1 MTTGWYQEGPTWFY
15 LRGSGSMA
23 TGWEL
28 IGWTWYHF
36 APSGAWIG

>member
-1 MTTGWYQEGPTWFY
+1 VKD
-15 LRGSGSMA
+15 RGSWYHFGTSGAMT